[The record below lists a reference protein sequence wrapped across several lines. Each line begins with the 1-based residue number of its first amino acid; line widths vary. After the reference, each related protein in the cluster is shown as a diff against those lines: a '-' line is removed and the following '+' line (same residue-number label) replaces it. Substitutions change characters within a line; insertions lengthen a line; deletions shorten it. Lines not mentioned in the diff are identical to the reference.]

1 MVIMMNKEALGLIET
16 YGYVAAIEAADAS
29 LKAANVN
36 LKKCEFIKGGLVTIL
51 ITGDV
56 SAVKASVDAGEAAA
70 SRVGKVI
77 STTVIARTGEGLD
90 EVFYKDE
97 DKVEDK
103 IIAEESFEE
112 IEKEEI
118 KEEPK
123 EKEFKEK
130 KIEDRKSQ
138 DSKKKL

>member
-1 MVIMMNKEALGLIET
+1 MNKEALGLIET

-103 IIAEESFEE
+103 IIAEESFEK
-112 IEKEEI
+112 IEKEEPK
-118 KEEPK
+118 KE
-123 EKEFKEK
+123 EFKEK
-130 KIEDRKSQ
+130 KTEDRKSQ